1 MNLHNKKRADSD
13 TIYWVM
19 WSGLDVNVYDL
30 DLPVEATLPEI
41 VQICVRNKALSAEL
55 FDESGFPKGRVVR
68 GGSWDLT

>member
-1 MNLHNKKRADSD
+1 MKNKERADSD

-30 DLPVEATLPEI
+30 DLPTESTLPEI

-55 FDESGFPKGRVVR
+55 FDDAGFPKGYVAR
-68 GGSWDLT
+68 GGSWALI